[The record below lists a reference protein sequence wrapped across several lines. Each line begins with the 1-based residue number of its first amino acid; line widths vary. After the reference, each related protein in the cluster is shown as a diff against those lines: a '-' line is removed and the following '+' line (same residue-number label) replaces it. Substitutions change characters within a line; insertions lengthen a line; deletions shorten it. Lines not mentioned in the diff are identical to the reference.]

1 MQSTDE
7 VDMVKK
13 TANNSPLIRS
23 RFDSSIFDMS
33 ISFFCAAKAMDINN
47 TLF

>member
-1 MQSTDE
+1 MQSTEE

-13 TANNSPLIRS
+13 TANKSPLILS
-23 RFDSSIFDMS
+23 RFDSSIFGMLIYLFS
-33 ISFFCAAKAMDINN
+33 AAKAMDINN